1 MHAPT
6 VIAVLALHLVGS
18 GLVIYLIGRRMP
30 AGRGLREWGTGSI
43 LFGIS
48 YTCRLLYGVEA
59 QGPIAI
65 LPDAAMIGAALLFV
79 VGLRRFF
86 AHPVPAPRRLVALA
100 VGYALLDL
108 AAIRAYGPV
117 GRHVLLNAVLAMLYG
132 AISFAAGEQ
141 LTRQPSEQ
149 RAPLLILSSLMS
161 GLALLT
167 LGRVYVIAVTG
178 VAAIF
183 GGLYAQV
190 FYAYASVAA
199 VMLALILIWMVF
211 VQLTGQLAELAARDP
226 MTRALNRNGLDEVAR
241 RHFGRR
247 DPEALV
253 LVQADLDHFKRIND
267 TWGHATGDQALRAV
281 ADRLAASVRGNDFVA
296 RIGGEEFLVGC
307 AGVDEETATDLAERL
322 RAGIEQVLL
331 PAPDGSTLRLTAS
344 FGVSPAFRSLDAW
357 PIAVAAADRALYA
370 AKAGGRNRVVSFG
383 ALAAT

>member
-183 GGLYAQV
+183 G
-190 FYAYASVAA
+190 
-199 VMLALILIWMVF
+199 WMVF